1 MSTIISRELLID
13 FDNAATYINPDG
25 KLTLQIKPNAMTNL
39 PSVAAGLH
47 YNSTLASA
55 YGTLTTAAMETLY
68 PNEYA
73 VPNKV
78 DAGVRSAYRY
88 HGSTED
94 ANSVYMTINDI
105 EYSKAILT
113 TTPTDATQMDI
124 TDITTTRDNTVIKC
138 YITRNNSST
147 NMYTGVAVG
156 SNYYLKFY
164 FKQVMC
170 HAVASTAGIA
180 AVSVSNPTPYIGE
193 SVTYTATLASEDVV
207 FYGWSTDMSG
217 TSIISQD
224 LSYTCSPTDDMVLY
238 ALSSST
244 SAPTTNHE
252 TEEGDIAYLTD
263 SNMETYWRTN
273 SEQQTGTYVQYMF
286 YQPIFFIGLQTES
299 ITYPDECISSGSVLQ
314 VTYDDGTTWE
324 TVGRF
329 TGESSC
335 TIVGI
340 HKENVTGVRI
350 YVEEASGTKLCVNEI
365 IMYYTITKPICEIV
379 KGVYKKVDG
388 AWVEWKDMLSLF
400 DYKNTFTQP
409 SE

>member
-25 KLTLQIKPNAMTNL
+25 SLSIRVEPSALVNL

-47 YNSTLASA
+47 YNSNLASA
-55 YGTLTTAAMETLY
+55 YGTLTAAAMETLY

-73 VPNKV
+73 IPNTV
-78 DAGVRSAYRY
+78 DIGVQSAYRY
-88 HGSTED
+88 RGSTGDE
-94 ANSVYMTINDI
+94 NTVYVTINDV
-105 EYSKAILT
+105 EYGKLILT
-113 TTPTDATQMDI
+113 TTPTNATQTNI
-124 TDITTTRDNTVIKC
+124 TDITTARDNTVIKC
-138 YITRNNSST
+138 HITKDNSST
-147 NMYTGVAVG
+147 SILSGVAVG
-156 SNYYLKFY
+156 SNYYLKFS

-170 HAVASTAGIA
+170 HAVASTAGIIS
-180 AVSVSNPTPYIGE
+180 VSVSNPTPYVGE
-193 SVTYTATLASEDVV
+193 SVTYTATLASDDVV
-207 FYGWSTDMSG
+207 FYGWSTDMNG
-217 TSIISQD
+217 ASIISQD

-244 SAPTTNHE
+244 TAPTTNHE
-252 TEEGDIAYLTD
+252 TSEGDIACLMD
-263 SNMETYWRTN
+263 GNIETYWRTN

-299 ITYPDECISSGSVLQ
+299 ITHPDECISSGSILQ

-350 YVEEASGTKLCVNEI
+350 YVEEASDTKLCVNEI
-365 IMYYTITKPICEIV
+365 IMYYTIDKPICEVV

-400 DYKNTFTQP
+400 DYKNTFTP